1 MALKVGCDIV
11 SVSTFRERL
20 SERGDLLAE
29 RIFHPSE
36 RTGVTVERL
45 AGIFA
50 AKEAVLK
57 ALGMSAGTWHHL
69 CVKHD
74 DSGAPLILFIEPK
87 PWVHEITVSIS
98 HNNDIAIAVVA
109 AVLE

>member
-11 SVSTFRERL
+11 SISIFQDRL
-20 SERGDLLAE
+20 SKSGDLIPDRVFHSDERSGATAE
-29 RIFHPSE
+29 S
-36 RTGVTVERL
+36 L
-45 AGIFA
+45 AGMFA
-50 AKEAVLK
+50 AKEATLK
-57 ALGMSAGTWHHL
+57 ALGMPAGSWQQL

-74 DSGAPLILFIEPK
+74 ENGAPLILFIEPK

-98 HNNDIAIAVVA
+98 HNNDIAIAVVV